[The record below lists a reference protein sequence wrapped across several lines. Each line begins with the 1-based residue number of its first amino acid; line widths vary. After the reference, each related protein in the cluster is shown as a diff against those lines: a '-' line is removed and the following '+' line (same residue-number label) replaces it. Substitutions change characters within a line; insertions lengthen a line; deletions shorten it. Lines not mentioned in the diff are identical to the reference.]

1 MVEANIGESPRGSR
15 PKVFPRTRSSGG
27 ARATPRHRDRASPTV
42 AFAPRRS
49 SSPRAAPV
57 RPSRR
62 AVPTLSRPDRSKP
75 KRNSSSKLT
84 ARFFPP
90 ASPFPNRSAVSRPA
104 RREALAPRRPAGPME
119 RPGRLRRRQGAPP
132 RLWRHGRRRSEKV
145 RRGSRRAA
153 QAEGTVDSAREG
165 ERPQGA
171 LTVRARA
178 VGQAEDG
185 AETGVEA
192 QARFAR
198 RATGDL
204 GPGEGHAPK
213 AGTGLAGGQVPRG

>member
-1 MVEANIGESPRGSR
+1 MCFVVGAATGYFAGAQPLTLDRQNGSRDCIGARHSQRRSAVRQRAMAVEKAEPMDAVPRHSPQPPARVRHPMVEANIGESPRGSR

-104 RREALAPRRPAGPME
+104 RREALA
-119 RPGRLRRRQGAPP
+119 
-132 RLWRHGRRRSEKV
+132 
-145 RRGSRRAA
+145 
-153 QAEGTVDSAREG
+153 D
-165 ERPQGA
+165 
-171 LTVRARA
+171 
-178 VGQAEDG
+178 
-185 AETGVEA
+185 
-192 QARFAR
+192 
-198 RATGDL
+198 
-204 GPGEGHAPK
+204 
-213 AGTGLAGGQVPRG
+213 